1 MVNKT
6 IRIVL
11 VFSLILSTTACYS
24 TKIFLPGEMAVKE
37 REPIDYVV
45 LKDKGR
51 VNLENGFLKDGDV
64 YGDVI
69 RKITLGEITEAY
81 NKNGKIITST
91 ALQFQSQR
99 SNFKQYLK
107 QINRVKLSNGET
119 INILEIMDFKDGI
132 LTVMTETGS
141 LLFTRDEIFSTP
153 AEQRRLDIT
162 SITLKDGRQITV
174 NNGFIMN
181 GKVYESK
188 IASMKIPLGNIA
200 EAKDKSGNYVSGEA
214 IIERAEKK
222 DFIKY
227 ASKLATIT
235 LNTGE
240 VFDLVN
246 VNDLKDNECFV
257 QVELKTE
264 VASVNDISFA
274 KKEEGDTGKSI
285 LAGVG
290 ILGIIMLTGIIII
303 AATKESCPF
312 IYSYNGEKYVF
323 DGEPCGGAICKA
335 LKRTDLS
342 KLEYLVSE
350 DGVYRLILT
359 NQVNECQFTDQL
371 KLLVVD
377 HPAGTE
383 IIQDE
388 INNLYTISSR
398 IKPVKVTDG
407 KGMDL
412 RSIFAEKDNRLW
424 QSDLK
429 KKDPERREDLRDDIY
444 LVFPKPEKAC
454 SAKLIVLG
462 GTTLWGSY
470 MLKLISELHGKNIRK
485 WHESFNNPV
494 NLLMLNQWINRTGTY
509 RLGVAVKT
517 SGGWQQ
523 RGTIFGGGPLIYEE
537 RILTIDVSDISGKEL
552 EIKIS
557 PPAGFWQFDSLFVDY
572 SDETPIE
579 VREISADS
587 IYDDT
592 GADITY
598 ILDYIDDDYCI
609 MPFKGQKAL
618 LTFAA
623 PETTVDMKRTIFAK
637 TNGFYYIYFDDSTE
651 PKNDI
656 LGKIRSDADFFIRYS
671 IQKYHETKN

>member
-6 IRIVL
+6 IGIVL

-24 TKIFLPGEMAVKE
+24 TKIFLPGEMTVKE

-81 NKNGKIITST
+81 DKNGKIITST
-91 ALQFQSQR
+91 ALQFQSQH
-99 SNFKQYLK
+99 SNFKQYLE
-107 QINRVKLSNGET
+107 QINRVKLNNEET
-119 INILEIMDFKDGI
+119 INILEIMDYKDEI
-132 LTVMTETGS
+132 LTAMTETGRM
-141 LLFTRDEIFSTP
+141 LFTRDEIFSTP
-153 AEQRRLDIT
+153 AEQKRQNIT
-162 SITLKDGRQITV
+162 SITLKDGRHVTV

-188 IASMKIPLGNIA
+188 IASMKIPLESIV

-214 IIERAEKK
+214 IVKRSEQK

-227 ASKLATIT
+227 ASNLATIT

-246 VNDLKDNECFV
+246 VNYLKDNVCFI

-274 KKEEGDTGKSI
+274 QNEEGDTGSSI
-285 LAGVG
+285 LAAVG

-312 IYSYNGEKYVF
+312 IYSYNGERYIF
-323 DGEPCGGAICKA
+323 DGEPYGGAICKA
-335 LKRTDLS
+335 LKRTDMS
-342 KLEYLVSE
+342 KLEHLASVNGE
-350 DGVYRLILT
+350 YRLILT

-377 HPAGTE
+377 HSASTE

-407 KGMDL
+407 KGTDI
-412 RSIFAEKDNRLW
+412 RSIFAEKDKRLW
-424 QSDLK
+424 QSDLE
-429 KKDPERREDLRDDIY
+429 KKDPERPEDLRDDIY
-444 LVFPKPEKAC
+444 FVFPKPEKAGN
-454 SAKLIVLG
+454 AKLIVLG

-470 MLKLISELHGKNIRK
+470 MLKSISELHGKNIRN

-509 RLGVAVKT
+509 RLGMAVKT
-517 SGGWQQ
+517 PDGWQQ

-557 PPAGFWQFDSLFVDY
+557 PPAGFWQFDSFFVDY

-598 ILDYIDDDYCI
+598 ILSYIDDDYCI
-609 MPFKGQKAL
+609 MPFKGQKAFL
-618 LTFAA
+618 AFAV
-623 PETTVDMKRTIFAK
+623 PDPVPDMKRTIFAK
-637 TNGFYYIYFDDSTE
+637 TNGYYFIYFDDSIE
-651 PKNDI
+651 PKTDI

-671 IQKYHETKN
+671 IQKYNETKK